1 MSLRYGRDA
10 MGHEGQVCV
19 HVSMCRYG
27 VCVCPHGPDP
37 PRARPSP
44 NARWTVL
51 EAYEEGTPPP
61 PSDLPWREMDDFK
74 SWGGYPLD
82 PPFT

>member
-1 MSLRYGRDA
+1 

-19 HVSMCRYG
+19 HVSACVDT

-37 PRARPSP
+37 PRTRPSP

-51 EAYEEGTPPP
+51 EACMYVGRVPLPPP
-61 PSDLPWREMDDFK
+61 QTLPWREMDDFK
-74 SWGGYPLD
+74 S
-82 PPFT
+82 